1 MRVTRETLICLC
13 ASLLLSACASND
25 PRPVVWYGHAKGAAA
40 AAWSPDGT
48 RLALANNRRI
58 WVYDGATWQLERELH
73 VGERAESHLEFAE
86 RYGLGNSL
94 VFLSG
99 NLLATAGMGAMITIW
114 DVDAGLPAEKFDW
127 LAAEGYPIS
136 LAWSGATGL
145 LAAGTGA
152 GSVVLMRPGTGEA
165 AGALGDGGGEVHAVQ
180 FGSAGDY
187 LGAAGTGGEV
197 VIWDLSTRE
206 IAARIPVEGTVMDI
220 EPIGPGG
227 RFLVAGSALE
237 IWSFTRPGEAIELAN
252 PNLAGQAIGY
262 GFLYVLTTFGST
274 PPPNKNVMP
283 CARAVAVSPDGLL
296 IADMHP
302 GYLKERIRIIDAV
315 GGEVIEE
322 LNPRG
327 GATCDLEFSPDGRH
341 LLVANQR
348 GGHVYD
354 TATWTAV
361 RLDASYTD
369 PD

>member
-1 MRVTRETLICLC
+1 
-13 ASLLLSACASND
+13 
-25 PRPVVWYGHAKGAAA
+25 
-40 AAWSPDGT
+40 
-48 RLALANNRRI
+48 
-58 WVYDGATWQLERELH
+58 
-73 VGERAESHLEFAE
+73 
-86 RYGLGNSL
+86 
-94 VFLSG
+94 
-99 NLLATAGMGAMITIW
+99 
-114 DVDAGLPAEKFDW
+114 
-127 LAAEGYPIS
+127 
-136 LAWSGATGL
+136 
-145 LAAGTGA
+145 
-152 GSVVLMRPGTGEA
+152 MRPGSGEA
-165 AGALGDGGGEVHAVQ
+165 AGALGNGGGEVHAVQ
-180 FGSAGDY
+180 FGSAGEY
-187 LGAAGTGGEV
+187 LGAAGTSGEV

-206 IAARIPVEGTVMDI
+206 ITARIPVEGTVMDI
-220 EPIGPGG
+220 EPMGPGG

-237 IWSFTRPGEAIELAN
+237 IWNFTKPGKAGGLAN
-252 PNLAGQAIGY
+252 PNLAGQAVGY
-262 GFLYVLTTFGST
+262 GFLFVVAALGSN
-274 PPPNKNVMP
+274 PPSPNKDVVS

-361 RLDASYTD
+361 RLEASYTD